1 MSMLRADEVRVLL
14 AAQVTAIGTLTEMA
28 EPYWLA
34 RRARSPVHRTF
45 VVGLGK
51 SQPVDN
57 RQRVEEGVLCATTI
71 KVLAVVQ
78 LEHKDHLAG
87 EDTVGELR
95 DAICKRLVRYQHD
108 SLSVVWVEDAEV
120 SATDSHV
127 WLESQFTAIHQKP
140 LE

>member
-1 MSMLRADEVRVLL
+1 MSMLRADEVRTLV
-14 AAQVTAIGTLTEMA
+14 AAQVTAIGGIAEMA

-51 SQPVDN
+51 SQPADN
-57 RQRVEEGVLCATTI
+57 RQRVDEGVLCSTVI
-71 KVLAVVQ
+71 KVLVVAQ
-78 LEHKDHLAG
+78 LEHKDHLAS
-87 EDTVGELR
+87 EETIGELR
-95 DAICKRLVRYQHD
+95 DAICKRLVGYQHD
-108 SLSVVWVEDAEV
+108 SLSIVWLEDPEV

-127 WLESQFTAIHQKP
+127 WLESHFIAIHQKP